1 MAQSPVWDAWTC
13 SWVDPGQSWGKSKGK
28 DGKGYGFPQ
37 GKGPS
42 NKGAAVPYTTPVTPG
57 LVAATSPAATTPSP
71 AAITPSLKTYPLP
84 ESFQSDATH
93 HDVNW
98 VYNMPF
104 PKTIPATAYSWEV
117 NEAGRRIEDVRV
129 IDHCSKDNPYTSYG
143 LRMSLV

>member
-1 MAQSPVWDAWTC
+1 MAQSPVWDPWTC
-13 SWVDPGQSWGKSKGK
+13 TWVDPDQSWGKSKGK
-28 DGKGYGFPQ
+28 DGKGCGFPQ
-37 GKGPS
+37 GKGPG
-42 NKGAAVPYTTPVTPG
+42 NKGAAAPYTTPVTPG
-57 LVAATSPAATTPSP
+57 LVAAASPTS
-71 AAITPSLKTYPLP
+71 ITPSLKTYPLP

-117 NEAGRRIEDVRV
+117 NEAGRKIEDVRV